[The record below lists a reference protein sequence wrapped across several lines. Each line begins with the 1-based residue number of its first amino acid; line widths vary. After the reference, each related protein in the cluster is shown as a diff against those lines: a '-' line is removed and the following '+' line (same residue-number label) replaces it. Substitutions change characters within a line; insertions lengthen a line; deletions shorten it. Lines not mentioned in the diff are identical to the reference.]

1 MSHNNKEIQKLISK
15 IVKARKIQKHQ
26 LEGEIAADTLKE
38 EKIAKFQQPLVKEIA
53 EQTKNTIEALQHQRT
68 QLAQIENK
76 LTPLQMHPP
85 QPAIA
90 AQKFQDEQN
99 SVKDDQR
106 ASTTSQA
113 NDPKWVQTFYQKH
126 KKAQTTKLEADLNG
140 KFGTAGYLDMIDL
153 FNHGNMRLRAGK
165 REYEIQKENITLGLV
180 ALFLL
185 PYDDLKASKVRITN
199 GDVEIYKSLMIMAG
213 IKGSTQNRKYREY
226 LRGTEKQQAIFE
238 QEREADVLEKSR
250 QDYFQ
255 EREDEDVRNFLELPP
270 KKKMGKGFCKPYKTV
285 QDLTER
291 LEVLLGSI
299 NVGNTSSEV
308 RNEARH
314 ILDKLLEMKEILPVI
329 HRKLFV
335 KFKL

>member
-1 MSHNNKEIQKLISK
+1 M
-15 IVKARKIQKHQ
+15 
-26 LEGEIAADTLKE
+26 
-38 EKIAKFQQPLVKEIA
+38 
-53 EQTKNTIEALQHQRT
+53 
-68 QLAQIENK
+68 
-76 LTPLQMHPP
+76 
-85 QPAIA
+85 
-90 AQKFQDEQN
+90 
-99 SVKDDQR
+99 
-106 ASTTSQA
+106 
-113 NDPKWVQTFYQKH
+113 
-126 KKAQTTKLEADLNG
+126 
-140 KFGTAGYLDMIDL
+140 
-153 FNHGNMRLRAGK
+153 
-165 REYEIQKENITLGLV
+165 
-180 ALFLL
+180 
-185 PYDDLKASKVRITN
+185 
-199 GDVEIYKSLMIMAG
+199 
-213 IKGSTQNRKYREY
+213 
-226 LRGTEKQQAIFE
+226 
-238 QEREADVLEKSR
+238 EADVLEKSR